1 MKTAQKSLVSLVLLV
16 IIISSV
22 GASVA
27 WEPYF
32 GFSKGKSKIED
43 DRIPFYELTLGTSI
57 GSRVS
62 VESFIMA
69 QPLSEFPINSSD
81 AYNSEMEYA
90 FAIISGVKTSL
101 TLFKDATFNPMVQAS
116 LGQML
121 IASAESTEN
130 QPDFSWSFYSSIAT
144 GFELNLFE
152 SFKILILS
160 GYSFA
165 PHNQVIGIESN
176 ALSTKFSSISFR
188 ANLV

>member
-1 MKTAQKSLVSLVLLV
+1 MKIAQKSLVSLALLV
-16 IIISSV
+16 ITLSSV
-22 GASVA
+22 GATVA

-43 DRIPFYELTLGTSI
+43 DRIPYYELSLGTPL

-69 QPLSEFPINSSD
+69 QPLVKFSENSNG
-81 AYNSEMEYA
+81 AYASEMDYA
-90 FAIISGVKTSL
+90 FAIVSGLKTSV

-121 IASAESTEN
+121 IGGAESTEN

-144 GFELNLFE
+144 GVELNLFE
-152 SFKILILS
+152 SFKVLLLS
-160 GYSFA
+160 GYRFA
-165 PHNQVIGIESN
+165 PHEQVLGIESN
-176 ALSTKFSSISFR
+176 VLSTRFSSVSFR
-188 ANLV
+188 ATLD